1 MKWLY
6 SSLDVVPTRVTG
18 GGSIY
23 THTQLTS
30 DTNERS
36 NSELIVDYEYTQVT
50 QTLITNL
57 VVVVSVHALS
67 SLSIH

>member
-36 NSELIVDYEYTQVT
+36 NSTFILDYEY
-50 QTLITNL
+50 ISHTNL
-57 VVVVSVHALS
+57 DH
-67 SLSIH
+67 